1 MYHLIHIFLDLL
13 YNYAKFHHCRI
24 CVTDFRLYG
33 PPSVS
38 SPEKTPPWIG
48 LKNHQKRSF
57 CHWDYYQL
65 SHYQFSH
72 YLSMDYRMMASSVLC
87 SNHKKKINIILTKV
101 QDYFKGATKSYFTHY
116 SCVVIIL
123 FKTGLQRSA
132 FSTISYRTL
141 LVFRLSLLSAFFV
154 WS

>member
-1 MYHLIHIFLDLL
+1 MCQNAIYICISWYSKIFWFPTKNADVSRTEGVYHLIHIFLDLL

-57 CHWDYYQL
+57 CCHWDYYQL

-87 SNHKKKINIILTKV
+87 SNHKKKLT
-101 QDYFKGATKSYFTHY
+101 
-116 SCVVIIL
+116 
-123 FKTGLQRSA
+123 
-132 FSTISYRTL
+132 
-141 LVFRLSLLSAFFV
+141 
-154 WS
+154 